1 MIKKFLASAALCLI
15 GTAAQASVI
24 TFDGGTLDGG
34 TTVVNDTYNAFN
46 RNARYVEDGMQVTL
60 NVDGGSL
67 ADYYNR
73 GNNVLHWHQTG
84 SSLRFSRV
92 DGGLFDLQSFLLTSN
107 TESGGGMDTGR
118 EHVYV
123 RASNGQEFLLP
134 SNGWGD
140 REVDAV
146 ISFNSPMFKNISFFT
161 IDAVS
166 NVFCIG
172 VDNIVVTEAVPEPA
186 SLALVGLG
194 LLGVAAL
201 RRRKNA

>member
-1 MIKKFLASAALCLI
+1 MIKKIIASAALCLI
-15 GTAAQASVI
+15 GTVAQASVI
-24 TFDGGTLDGG
+24 TFDGGTLNG
-34 TTVVNDTYNAFN
+34 TQTVVNGAHYGFGAGNT
-46 RNARYVEDGMQVTL
+46 YVEDEMRVTL
-60 NVDGGSL
+60 NGAGSL
-67 ADYYNR
+67 SDYYGR
-73 GNNVLHWHQTG
+73 RNNVMHWHQTG
-84 SSLRFSRV
+84 TSLRFARV
-92 DGGLFDLQSFLLTSN
+92 DGALFDLQSFLLTSN
-107 TESGGGMDTGR
+107 TEMGGGMDTGR

-123 RASNGQEFLLP
+123 RGSNGQEFLLP

-166 NVFCIG
+166 SVFCIG
-172 VDNIVVTEAVPEPA
+172 VDNVTVTEAVPEPA

-194 LLGVAAL
+194 LLGVAGL